1 MWHIVNTDGDI
12 TPLQWPVCPL
22 CFSTVDHMQTHSWWW
37 WLQFLIVPDV
47 VVPTTYA
54 IICLPS
60 TWIPY
65 KRVQQKI
72 RYKKLGEYLETKK
85 NLTFCWLLFVK
96 LEANVHDKNEW
107 IDRKV
112 SELDHYPSVCV
123 VSFGVGRTVA
133 KTVEHLQ
140 C

>member
-1 MWHIVNTDGDI
+1 
-12 TPLQWPVCPL
+12 
-22 CFSTVDHMQTHSWWW
+22 
-37 WLQFLIVPDV
+37 VPDV